1 MLWDVDPYTLF
12 VTIIILFA
20 VISILMMGGVMIHRM
35 IGQIND
41 CRVLLECDW
50 YQSTIVSILE
60 GRFWGDPD
68 QLRRKPN
75 SAEWKAIEKLLLRG
89 SDSLIEEYRQRAIQM
104 FERLGYVK
112 FYRHQLKAEEPRKR
126 FQASLR
132 LGQMR
137 SPRAVPFLVQ
147 ALDDE
152 NSSVRQ
158 GVIQA
163 LGMIRDPKAVR
174 VLVEQIPQ
182 YGRVSSHHGL
192 SRQVLKESLITQGEP
207 AISMLVPLLSDSND
221 VVRVLVTEI
230 LVEIPSRETLE
241 YLIKRLND
249 SSPEVRARAARA
261 LGRIG
266 HPIAVKSLLELLSDP
281 FWYVRLQATKALGG
295 LASPRAI
302 SGLCTCLEDSH
313 WQVRMAAAH
322 ALVAVGME
330 AVSALT
336 AYLLYTKDHYARE
349 QMIEVFQQSGLV
361 NQCVEDLACSDAQ
374 TAQKAKDILSAIA
387 RSWLLESLTSGVRKD
402 PRVDVRIGLV
412 EVLGGVDNPKSSK
425 TLRQVSL
432 YDSDSKVREFA
443 RDLLAKRLRHKM
455 VLNHRKNL
463 ADRPSVV

>member
-1 MLWDVDPYTLF
+1 MLWDVNPYTLF

-35 IGQIND
+35 IGQMND

-89 SDSLIEEYRQRAIQM
+89 SDSLIEEHRQRAVQM

-152 NSSVRQ
+152 DGAVRQ
-158 GVIQA
+158 GAVQA
-163 LGMIRDPKAVR
+163 LGMIRDPRAVMA
-174 VLVEQIPQ
+174 LVEQIPQ
-182 YGRVSSHHGL
+182 YRIVSSHHRISG
-192 SRQVLKESLITQGEP
+192 QVLKESLIAQGEP

-221 VVRVLVTEI
+221 AVRVLVTEI
-230 LVEIPSRETLE
+230 LAEIPSREALE

-249 SSPEVRARAARA
+249 SNPEVRARAARA

-266 HPIAVKSLLELLSDP
+266 HSIAVKSLLELLSDP
-281 FWYVRLQATKALGG
+281 FWYVRLQATKALGR

-302 SGLCTCLEDSH
+302 SGLCTRLEDSH

-322 ALVAVGME
+322 ALVTVGPE

-349 QMIEVFQQSGLV
+349 QMIEVFQQSGFV
-361 NQCVEDLACSDAQ
+361 NQWIEDLSSSDTQ
-374 TAQKAKDILSAIA
+374 TARKAKKILSAIA
-387 RSWLLESLTSGVRKD
+387 HTWLLETLTSAARNH
-402 PRVDVRIGLV
+402 PRVEVRMGLV
-412 EVLGGVDNPKSSK
+412 EILGGIDNPQSSK
-425 TLRQVSL
+425 ILRQASL
-432 YDSDSKVREFA
+432 YDSNSKVREFA
-443 RDLLAKRLRHKM
+443 QDLLTKRLRHKQVFNDAGIFADPPSM
-455 VLNHRKNL
+455 V
-463 ADRPSVV
+463 

>member
-12 VTIIILFA
+12 MTIIILFA
-20 VISILMMGGVMIHRM
+20 VVSILMMGGVMIHRM
-35 IGQIND
+35 IGRMND

-89 SDSLIEEYRQRAIQM
+89 SDSLIEEHRQRAIQM
-104 FERLGYVK
+104 FERLGYVR
-112 FYRHQLKAEEPRKR
+112 FYRHQLKAEEPGKR

-147 ALDDE
+147 ALDDRDG
-152 NSSVRQ
+152 NVRQ
-158 GVIQA
+158 GVVRA

-174 VLVEQIPQ
+174 ALVGQIPQ
-182 YGRVSSHHGL
+182 YRIASSHHSL
-192 SRQVLKESLITQGEP
+192 SRQVLKESLIAQGEP
-207 AISMLVPLLSDSND
+207 AISMLVPLLSDSSD
-221 VVRVLVTEI
+221 AVRVLVTET
-230 LVEIPSRETLE
+230 LAEIPSRETLE
-241 YLIKRLND
+241 CLIKCLND
-249 SSPEVRARAARA
+249 SNPEVRSRAARG

-281 FWYVRLQATKALGG
+281 FWYVRLQAVKGLGRF
-295 LASPRAI
+295 ASPRAI

-336 AYLLYTKDHYARE
+336 AYLLYTKDRYARE
-349 QMIEVFQQSGLV
+349 QMIEVFQQSGFV
-361 NQCVEDLACSDAQ
+361 NQWIEDLSSSDTQ
-374 TAQKAKDILSAIA
+374 TAQKAQKILTAIA
-387 RSWLLESLTSGVRKD
+387 RAWLLETMTSGARNH
-402 PRVDVRIGLV
+402 PRVEVRMGLV
-412 EVLGGVDNPKSSK
+412 EILGGIDHPQSSK
-425 TLRQVSL
+425 ILRQASL

-443 RDLLAKRLRHKM
+443 HDLLAKRLRHKQG
-455 VLNHRKNL
+455 LNHAGNF
-463 ADRPSVV
+463 ADRPS